1 MPTFEEFLDTYTPPA
16 QAGQALNIAN
26 GYTKPED
33 AALALK
39 TARESGLPAET
50 VDLDPTGFAQQQRQR
65 ENARILEAN
74 QSLSAF
80 IGENPVEGKAIHDDL
95 DKLDFFTKQL
105 TAIKSGWQR
114 GKLEEIRG
122 NIGFTA
128 SLGLGGEE
136 RAEELSQ
143 EAAALPEFKEGPA
156 HWAQAIAGMI
166 SGSLVDLSIGGGAG
180 LVGAA
185 GGAAVGPVGAAIGFT
200 GGALAG
206 MGAAMG
212 TAARGRTYL
221 DLKKARDENGQPL
234 SELNVQIASGLVG
247 VTVGAIGMLGLKSAA
262 SQEVASGIIR
272 EATVEA
278 MKNPGFREALTKG
291 TVELAK
297 GGTTG
302 AAMMGSITA
311 IQEGV
316 MDAAKGLSDGDWKTL
331 ANDPKRRQ
339 EVVSAINQAMVE
351 GAVLVGGLHTPGV
364 AANFVRD
371 AASIRQSKS
380 DAAALDAA
388 LQAAKNTQT
397 AARSPEALAALIRHE
412 VGDQVIGVPVEAID
426 KVLAAKPDALNFVPE
441 LARQMEEAR
450 AAGTDVKLPLAE
462 FLANA
467 GDDVKTSLRDEVRMR
482 EDGLTPKEAK
492 ELEESP
498 PDYAAVAFHGS
509 PHIFDAFDM
518 SKIGSGEGAQSY
530 GHGLYFAEAPGV
542 AKSYQDKLSDHKIEG
557 KPLDEYNPEHMAA
570 LTIFNVGGDRA
581 QAISTIKEILN

>member
-1 MPTFEEFLDTYTPPA
+1 MPTIDEFLDSYTPPA

-50 VDLDPTGFAQQQRQR
+50 VDLDPAGFAQQQRQR

-143 EAAALPEFKEGPA
+143 EAAALPEFKEGAA
-156 HWAQAIAGMI
+156 HWTQAIAGMI

-316 MDAAKGLSDGDWKTL
+316 MDAAKALSTAIGKPSPTIQR
-331 ANDPKRRQ
+331 RRQ

-364 AANFVRD
+364 AANFVR
-371 AASIRQSKS
+371 RCCEY
-380 DAAALDAA
+380 
-388 LQAAKNTQT
+388 QT
-397 AARSPEALAALIRHE
+397 I
-412 VGDQVIGVPVEAID
+412 
-426 KVLAAKPDALNFVPE
+426 
-441 LARQMEEAR
+441 
-450 AAGTDVKLPLAE
+450 
-462 FLANA
+462 
-467 GDDVKTSLRDEVRMR
+467 
-482 EDGLTPKEAK
+482 
-492 ELEESP
+492 
-498 PDYAAVAFHGS
+498 
-509 PHIFDAFDM
+509 
-518 SKIGSGEGAQSY
+518 
-530 GHGLYFAEAPGV
+530 
-542 AKSYQDKLSDHKIEG
+542 
-557 KPLDEYNPEHMAA
+557 
-570 LTIFNVGGDRA
+570 
-581 QAISTIKEILN
+581 

>member
-351 GAVLVGGLHTPGV
+351 GAVLVGNAHGDIAPGKFTAGSVMRHCRWHHGRDVRNASPTNARDRDGVAPGLNPKTAPGPHGDFYQNYDRISITVIGCDLHTNAHAIWVQPRPGRHELPRRHRRT
-364 AANFVRD
+364 AHQLGWQLPHHRDRSRRERERQDPDHRHRRRD
-371 AASIRQSKS
+371 ARQPRVDRDSC
-380 DAAALDAA
+380 
-388 LQAAKNTQT
+388 
-397 AARSPEALAALIRHE
+397 
-412 VGDQVIGVPVEAID
+412 PV
-426 KVLAAKPDALNFVPE
+426 
-441 LARQMEEAR
+441 
-450 AAGTDVKLPLAE
+450 
-462 FLANA
+462 
-467 GDDVKTSLRDEVRMR
+467 
-482 EDGLTPKEAK
+482 
-492 ELEESP
+492 
-498 PDYAAVAFHGS
+498 
-509 PHIFDAFDM
+509 
-518 SKIGSGEGAQSY
+518 
-530 GHGLYFAEAPGV
+530 
-542 AKSYQDKLSDHKIEG
+542 
-557 KPLDEYNPEHMAA
+557 
-570 LTIFNVGGDRA
+570 
-581 QAISTIKEILN
+581 